1 MRLRGGLAL
10 KVLFRFPALRFGVFS
25 PYRDGRHC
33 STPKPGKEK
42 QKSHDYRSA
51 ILMVHSF

>member
-1 MRLRGGLAL
+1 LAL